1 MSELETD
8 KSENHSS
15 PGFSDDL
22 SKAFDEIESQDPA
35 DPDDRLAPIE
45 DAEVLEFEQGR
56 PDDAPADQLGA
67 LPAEAP
73 AHWSQD
79 DKDAFAALSDDAK
92 PLYLTKV
99 KSLESGFNRKF
110 EDLAEERR
118 GLEPYRG
125 FHDLFRPFEE
135 DLAAAGITAEQYT
148 RQLVAT
154 ALQMRQSPEATLA
167 HLAQSHGVDLGD
179 LAARLSGA
187 TEQDDEFRDPDIAT
201 LKQQNKLLQDGLL
214 GLASKFDQAQ
224 LSMEQAGEDSVQ
236 REWSVFAHSMDD
248 QGNALYPQ
256 ADELKVLV
264 GEELTRNPPAAGET
278 LTQAFDRAYD
288 TVKWLNP
295 DLRQSMLAAERAR
308 ALSGSGD
315 DARENRRRAD
325 VEKAQRAG
333 RTLNSRSMPVDDVPS
348 QTASW
353 KEEVERQWDE
363 ASSAA

>member
-1 MSELETD
+1 MTERETD
-8 KSENHSS
+8 ERENHSA
-15 PGFSDDL
+15 PGFTDDL
-22 SKAFDEIESQDPA
+22 SKAFDEIASHDPVE
-35 DPDDRLAPIE
+35 PDDRPAPVE
-45 DAEVLEFEQGR
+45 DAEVLEAEDGR
-56 PDDAPADQLGA
+56 PDDVPVGQHDTLS
-67 LPAEAP
+67 AEAP

-79 DKDAFAALSDDAK
+79 DKDAFAALSDEAK
-92 PLYLTKV
+92 PLYLNKV

-187 TEQDDEFRDPDIAT
+187 SHPDDEFQDPEIAA

-224 LSMEQAGEDSVQ
+224 LSMERADEDSVQ

-278 LTQAFDRAYD
+278 LPQAFDRAYD

-315 DARENRRRAD
+315 DVREHRRRAD

-333 RTLNSRSMPVDDVPS
+333 RTLASRSMPVDDAPS

-353 KEEVERQWDE
+353 KEEVERQWDD
-363 ASSAA
+363 AASAA